1 MKIEVHRGLWSE
13 IGSSPPEVMWP
24 PPREI
29 QQQPLKP
36 AWVIRNKVLALIVLL
51 LTLPF
56 LVSSY
61 LYKVLSPFSLNC
73 SRFLVFYPLL
83 AISCIIC
90 FVVLQHEKSR
100 TLNPLVAAHFP
111 SNATIFQITRFLHG
125 KERAIQAAIID
136 LLRREL
142 LMLTADRFFL
152 VNKHRYI
159 KPEKE
164 GNPLVE
170 FLLKEER
177 SCVSYDRIVYV
188 WDYEATANDPM
199 RKLKLLANHKEPFLK
214 RYHVLLLTYVTGI
227 ARIFLEISNGN
238 RLDNLIIEM
247 MVFTLVCIG
256 LMKIVSRK
264 SLVKRRV
271 KHMIKTPK
279 GIRLLHGD
287 YVVYEFA
294 LKTKEV
300 IKRYADGVVLAEVFG
315 LRPVIDRVSDA
326 VMFFLEMA
334 KDDDELPFS
343 WDGSSIRWKKP
354 LTD

>member
-1 MKIEVHRGLWSE
+1 MKIEEHRGLWSA
-13 IGSSPPEVMWP
+13 IGSSPPEVIWP
-24 PPREI
+24 PPKETP
-29 QQQPLKP
+29 QQIPEP
-36 AWVIRNKVLALIVLL
+36 AWVVRNEVHAILVML

-61 LYKVLSPFSLNC
+61 LYKVLSPFSL
-73 SRFLVFYPLL
+73 SGPRFLVFFPLL

-90 FVVLQHEKSR
+90 FAILQHEKSR
-100 TLNPLVAAHFP
+100 TLDPLVAVHYP

-142 LMLTADRFFL
+142 LVLSADRFFL
-152 VNKHRYI
+152 VNKHRYV

-164 GNPLVE
+164 LNPLVE

-188 WDYEATANDPM
+188 WDYEATTNDTAM
-199 RKLKLLANHKEPFLK
+199 RPLKLLANYKEAFLK
-214 RYHVLLLTYVTGI
+214 RYHLLLLPYVIGI
-227 ARIFLEISNGN
+227 ARFFLEIHLGN
-238 RLDNLIIEM
+238 KLDNLIIEM
-247 MVFTLVCIG
+247 MGLALVCIG

-264 SLVKRRV
+264 SLVKRKV
-271 KHMIKTPK
+271 KRMIKTPK

-294 LKTKEV
+294 LKHKKV
-300 IKRYADGVVLAEVFG
+300 IERYADGIVLADIFG
-315 LRPVIDRVSDA
+315 LGPVVDRISNAIMLLLDA
-326 VMFFLEMA
+326 A
-334 KDDDELPFS
+334 KDDDEIPFS
-343 WDGSSIRWKKP
+343 WDGNSIKWK
-354 LTD
+354 

>member
-24 PPREI
+24 PPRVI
-29 QQQPLKP
+29 QQQIPKP

-61 LYKVLSPFSLNC
+61 LYKVLSPFALN
-73 SRFLVFYPLL
+73 SQRFLVFFPLL

-90 FVVLQHEKSR
+90 FVILQQEKSR
-100 TLNPLVAAHFP
+100 TLNPLVAAHYP

-142 LMLTADRFFL
+142 LVLTTDRFFL

-159 KPEKE
+159 KPVKE
-164 GNPLVE
+164 LNPLVE

-177 SCVSYDRIVYV
+177 SCVSYERIVYV
-188 WDYEATANDPM
+188 WDYEATANDTAM
-199 RKLKLLANHKEPFLK
+199 RALKLLANHKEPFLK
-214 RYHVLLLTYVTGI
+214 RYHLLLLPYLAGI
-227 ARIFLEISNGN
+227 ARLFLEISNGN
-238 RLDNLIIEM
+238 KLDNLIIEM
-247 MVFTLVCIG
+247 MALVLACIG
-256 LMKIVSRK
+256 VMKIVSRK
-264 SLVKRRV
+264 SLVKRKV
-271 KHMIKTPK
+271 KQMIKTPK

-294 LKTKEV
+294 LKRKEV
-300 IKRYADGVVLAEVFG
+300 IERYADGIVLADIFG
-315 LRPVIDRVSDA
+315 LGPVADRISNA
-326 VMFFLEMA
+326 IWLFLEAA
-334 KDDDELPFS
+334 KEDEDIPFS
-343 WDGSSIRWKKP
+343 WDGSTIKWK
-354 LTD
+354 

>member
-13 IGSSPPEVMWP
+13 IGSSPPEVIWPP
-24 PPREI
+24 PPRET
-29 QQQPLKP
+29 QQQIPKP
-36 AWVIRNKVLALIVLL
+36 AWVIRNEVLALIVML

-73 SRFLVFYPLL
+73 SRFLVFFPLL

-90 FVVLQHEKSR
+90 FVILQHEKSR
-100 TLNPLVAAHFP
+100 TLNPLVAAHYP

-142 LMLTADRFFL
+142 LVLTTDRFFL

-164 GNPLVE
+164 LNPLVE

-188 WDYEATANDPM
+188 WDYEATTNDTAM
-199 RKLKLLANHKEPFLK
+199 RALKLLANHKEPFLK
-214 RYHVLLLTYVTGI
+214 RYHLLLLTYVAGI
-227 ARIFLEISNGN
+227 ARIFQEISNGN
-238 RLDNLIIEM
+238 KLDNLLIEIM
-247 MVFTLVCIG
+247 ALVLVSIG
-256 LMKIVSRK
+256 VMKMVSRK
-264 SLVKRRV
+264 SQVKRKV
-271 KHMIKTPK
+271 KQMIKTPK

-294 LKTKEV
+294 LKRKDV
-300 IKRYADGVVLAEVFG
+300 IERYADGVVLAGIFG
-315 LRPVIDRVSDA
+315 LGPVVDRISNA
-326 VMFFLEMA
+326 VLFFLEAA
-334 KDDDELPFS
+334 KDDEEIPFS
-343 WDGSSIRWKKP
+343 WDGSTIRWK
-354 LTD
+354 